1 MADWQ
6 QFFQSVILGVIF
18 SFLLAKLFSII
29 FAFRDENLRIVR
41 ADPDREIESKPSE
54 GELEILAE
62 QSRVSEEKEPL
73 IREKEEEENADSL
86 KASSSLDARG
96 TDSGS
101 ESESESDSDSDWE
114 GVESTELDET
124 FSAATAFVAATAAD
138 RSSLKVSNEL
148 QLQLY
153 ALYKIATE
161 GPCSTPQPSAI
172 KMTARAKW

>member
-29 FAFRDENLRIVR
+29 FAFRDENFRIVR

-96 TDSGS
+96 TDSG
-101 ESESESDSDSDWE
+101 SESESDSDSDWE

>member
-101 ESESESDSDSDWE
+101 ESDSDSDWE

>member
-18 SFLLAKLFSII
+18 SFLLAKLFSVI
-29 FAFRDENLRIVR
+29 FAFRDENLRIAR
-41 ADPDREIESKPSE
+41 ADPDREVESKSSE

-73 IREKEEEENADSL
+73 ITEKEEEENADSL
-86 KASSSLDARG
+86 KASSSIDARG
-96 TDSGS
+96 TDSGR
-101 ESESESDSDSDWE
+101 ESESDSDSDWE
-114 GVESTELDET
+114 GVESTELDEA

-153 ALYKIATE
+153 GLYKIATE
-161 GPCSTPQPSAI
+161 GPCSTPQPSAL